1 MNWLDYFQHNRTH
14 RIEIPWGK
22 GIQLEEDLRLPLI
35 RSLQRFQLGE
45 SGEGR
50 HLRRRAAQ
58 TGDVT
63 YAACVELFIKEEQ
76 EHARL
81 MARVI
86 LGLNGSLLKKHWSE
100 TWFVGMRHV
109 IGLHA
114 QLLVLLAPE
123 MIAKR
128 YFRALYESTSDAVL
142 RAVFAQILHD
152 EDGHLAFHADF
163 LNRSFSRLSFAQRIL
178 LLIGWRMVFNIVSLA
193 MLIDHR
199 SMLRAAGV
207 SLSKFWRDCGSI
219 FDEVAAGIFSPAH
232 VLRGVGPSQE
242 KTVCGKV
249 ASLEST
255 FSP

>member
-1 MNWLDYFQHNRTH
+1 MNWLDYFEYNRTH
-14 RIEIPWGK
+14 RLEIPWEK
-22 GIQLEEDLRLPLI
+22 GIHIEEHLRLPLI

-50 HLRRRAAQ
+50 HLRQRAAQ
-58 TGDVT
+58 TGDAT

-86 LGLNGSLLKKHWSE
+86 LGLNGSLLKTHWSE
-100 TWFVGMRHV
+100 TWFVGMRHL

-123 MIAKR
+123 MIARR
-128 YFRALYESTSDAVL
+128 YFRALHEGTSDPVL
-142 RAVFAQILHD
+142 RAVFAQILRD
-152 EDGHLAFHADF
+152 EEGHLAFHADF
-163 LNRSFSRLSFAQRIL
+163 LNHALSRLSFRQRISL
-178 LLIGWRMVFNIVSLA
+178 LVGWRAMFNVVCLA

-199 SMLRAAGV
+199 SVLQAAGV
-207 SLSKFWRDCGSI
+207 SLSAFWRDCGSI

-232 VLRGVGPSQE
+232 VLTTPKPAHIPGGN
-242 KTVCGKV
+242 
-249 ASLEST
+249 
-255 FSP
+255 